1 MGCNLQQVGSLHPP
15 CMCQF
20 EEYTNYILIS
30 TLSLLK
36 RSKANTLAPWICEH
50 FTLIFCRC
58 GFCKSPWMAW
68 SRQFWKFE
76 IDSMIMWSCDWLR
89 PLKDRLHVTRSGF
102 SLSLTSPRPC
112 YPRSFRSTRI
122 STAHQYRKHP
132 RYLEARVQ
140 NSKWLGCVWT
150 PEWYKFIS
158 GGWTF
163 TMALFSLAI
172 VFFSNYTVQTPNL
185 LLANKHATFLRFQ
198 STWTSSCVRV
208 CRLGQPRND

>member
-1 MGCNLQQVGSLHPP
+1 MGYNLQQVGPLHPP

-20 EEYTNYILIS
+20 EEYTNHILIS

-50 FTLIFCRC
+50 FILIFVDV
-58 GFCKSPWMAW
+58 GSANLLEWPGLDSFGN
-68 SRQFWKFE
+68 SRLTE
-76 IDSMIMWSCDWLR
+76 GSCD
-89 PLKDRLHVTRSGF
+89 HVGHLVRF
-102 SLSLTSPRPC
+102 LFSLTSPRPC

-150 PEWYKFIS
+150 PEWYKFIC
-158 GGWTF
+158 GGWKF
-163 TMALFSLAI
+163 TMSLFSLAI
-172 VFFSNYTVQTPNL
+172 VFFSNWFTNSSAGKQTRNFSVFSINMDIKL
-185 LLANKHATFLRFQ
+185 CSCASFG
-198 STWTSSCVRV
+198 ST
-208 CRLGQPRND
+208 